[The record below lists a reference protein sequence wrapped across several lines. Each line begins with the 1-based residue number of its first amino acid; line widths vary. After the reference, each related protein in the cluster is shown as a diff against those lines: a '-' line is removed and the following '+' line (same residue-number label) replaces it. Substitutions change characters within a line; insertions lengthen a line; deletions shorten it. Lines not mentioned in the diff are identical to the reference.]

1 MNPKEIAEELI
12 IKMIN
17 AADRKQTRRVRECFA
32 DVVFVDHSNLNG
44 MRGALVS
51 ADEFV
56 MSWGKLLKDAQAYI
70 SLSNFELL
78 PAIVCTRRH
87 QRRVPRAYGLHGA
100 RPWEI
105 FGRQIFEIF
114 RVSGEYKITSFQF
127 VAAVQRGNK
136 NFPKELQARKKRS
149 KLGQIYDKFSGKK

>member
-1 MNPKEIAEELI
+1 MNPKEIVEELI
-12 IKMIN
+12 VKIIN

-32 DVVFVDHSNLNG
+32 NVVFVDHSNLNG

-78 PAIVCTRRH
+78 PAQEGISAECHAHILYGAWRPAVGDI
-87 QRRVPRAYGLHGA
+87 RASD
-100 RPWEI
+100 
-105 FGRQIFEIF
+105 F
-114 RVSGEYKITSFQF
+114 
-127 VAAVQRGNK
+127 
-136 NFPKELQARKKRS
+136 
-149 KLGQIYDKFSGKK
+149 